1 VWCYTKPAD
10 QPAATLAIAATIG
23 SAFCLARRAPPLQD
37 PHLLLMLADASCIAA
52 GITDRDVFPNGHSDV
67 MSGSS
72 IAMPF
77 IDGSTHPPWPC
88 HAHALC
94 CHSRWPSCQL
104 VSYIRKTAATFH
116 IPSSLLAILPIV
128 TPKLPNSQS
137 ITRLLYDYYDL
148 APVND
153 CCCACPPATLVN
165 TPTTPSRL
173 LPTERHPR

>member
-1 VWCYTKPAD
+1 MVLLQTCRPTGRHTSHSCHDWQRVLLGQAR
-10 QPAATLAIAATIG
+10 ATATGPPITPHASWRLMHCNRDYRQG
-23 SAFCLARRAPPLQD
+23 SFR
-37 PHLLLMLADASCIAA
+37 
-52 GITDRDVFPNGHSDV
+52 NGHSDV

-77 IDGSTHPPWPC
+77 VDGSTHPPWPC